1 MSIMSLDIGL
11 KRVGVA
17 LNLTNQTITPI
28 KAIIRKNRN
37 QASSDVRALIKE
49 WSIKKLVVGLP
60 EDEGMRRGI
69 KHFVSLIG
77 FDNIT
82 YVDED
87 FSSQE
92 ASQLMQGITKDIRD
106 GKSDSIASM
115 LILQRFLDNR
125 V

>member
-1 MSIMSLDIGL
+1 MSLDIGL